1 MLHKEVRNV
10 FEVLQNGI
18 KLEKGLV
25 TRGSSFGS
33 CNGIDMRLLPQ
44 TFQYHEP
51 KLVPVFPVISMVS
64 SDGQQLLQNTREH

>member
-1 MLHKEVRNV
+1 MPHQEVRYV
-10 FEVLQNGI
+10 FEVLQNDV

-25 TRGSSFGS
+25 TTGSNFVS
-33 CNGIDMRLLPQ
+33 CNGINMRLLPR

-64 SDGQQLLQNTREH
+64 SGGQQLLQNTREH